1 MWDGSR
7 TPRDPAP
14 TPPSALRALKIK
26 PITITTLPQALS
38 SAEPR
43 GGMLRGDGG
52 GGDDGGGGSGG
63 RVSS

>member
-1 MWDGSR
+1 MGR
-7 TPRDPAP
+7 PPRAPKDPAP
-14 TPPSALRALKIK
+14 APPSALRALKIK
-26 PITITTLPQALS
+26 PISITTLPGALS

-52 GGDDGGGGSGG
+52 GGDGGGSGSGG